1 MDSFELVLFLLSG
14 FVACRG
20 LFRWYVRLAEMW
32 PDDRNKTTKYIFGFL
47 PVVAFAIIVFTL
59 TVLASFDVVDS
70 SFYILFYILLGFAWV
85 FLGLTLVFQFL
96 DLSWIDD
103 VLSLSNKAALYSITG
118 AFLGLVIIYSG
129 ANVGDGPGWWC
140 VVFAGGFGLVAWI
153 FLGRVV
159 NIFTQVLER
168 ISVERDIP
176 CGIRFGFYL
185 LASGIIL
192 GRASAGDWTSFAM
205 TIVEFYVGWP
215 VIPLTFLAIM
225 VERYYTAKSRENRNE
240 NAITGSVF
248 WGCIYVILAVFSVIM
263 YPLIENPMYGNV
275 LTEIFGALL

>member
-1 MDSFELVLFLLSG
+1 MDGFELIVFLSSG
-14 FVACRG
+14 FVTCRG
-20 LFRWYVRLAEMW
+20 LFRWYIRLAKMW

-47 PVVAFAIIVFTL
+47 PVVAFAIIVYTL

-70 SFYILFYILLGFAWV
+70 AFYILFYVLLGFAWV
-85 FLGLTLVFQFL
+85 FMGLTLVFQFL
-96 DLSWIDD
+96 DLSWMDD
-103 VLSLSNKAALYSITG
+103 ALSMNNKAALYAITG

-129 ANVGDGPGWWC
+129 ANIGDGPGWWC
-140 VVFAGGFGLVAWI
+140 VVFAGGFGLVVWI

-185 LASGIIL
+185 LASGIVL

-225 VERYYTAKSRENRNE
+225 VERYYKAKSRENRNE
-240 NAITGSVF
+240 NALTGSVF
-248 WGCIYVILAVFSVIM
+248 WGCIYISLAVISVIM
-263 YPLIENPMYGNV
+263 YPLIENPMYGSV
-275 LTEIFGALL
+275 LTDIFGALL